1 MALQD
6 HKTSRFVLAAVLCGI
21 ALALSL
27 LDGAVSSLLPLPGL
41 KLGLA
46 NVVSLFALCCLGLP
60 WALLICLVRSLL
72 AAMLSG
78 NMAMLFFSLAGGLV
92 SILIMYFA
100 LKRLSVIKAS
110 VLGGISHNLMQL
122 ACAAL
127 LTATP
132 QVSYYLPVLVLTG
145 TMCGFSWACC
155 VRSSSGGYDFPLR
168 PFRQNRIFF
177 EI

>member
-145 TMCGFSWACC
+145 TMCGVFVGVLCAL
-155 VRSSSGGYDFPLR
+155 VFRRIRFPFAAVSSK
-168 PFRQNRIFF
+168 
-177 EI
+177 

>member
-1 MALQD
+1 MSMALQD

-27 LDGAVSSLLPLPGL
+27 LDGAVSSLLPLPGF

-60 WALLICLVRSLL
+60 WALLICIVRSLL
-72 AAMLSG
+72 AAILSG
-78 NMAMLFFSLAGGLV
+78 NMTMLFFSLAGGLV
-92 SILIMYFA
+92 SILVMHFA
-100 LKRLSVIKAS
+100 LKRLSVIKTS

-127 LTATP
+127 ITATP

-145 TMCGFSWACC
+145 TVCGFFVGVLCTL
-155 VRSSSGGYDFPLR
+155 VFRRIRFPFINF
-168 PFRQNRIFF
+168 PMESN
-177 EI
+177 

>member
-72 AAMLSG
+72 AAALSG
-78 NMAMLFFSLAGGLV
+78 NLTMLFFSLAGGVV
-92 SILIMYFA
+92 SILVMRLA
-100 LKRLSVIKAS
+100 QKRLSVIKMS
-110 VLGGISHNLMQL
+110 VLGGVSHNLMQL
-122 ACAAL
+122 VCAAL

-132 QVSYYLPVLVLTG
+132 QVSYYVPVLVLTG
-145 TMCGFSWACC
+145 TVCGFFVGVLCTLVS
-155 VRSSSGGYDFPLR
+155 RRLR
-168 PFRQNRIFF
+168 LPFAAASP
-177 EI
+177 E

>member
-27 LDGAVSSLLPLPGL
+27 LDGALSSLLPLPGF

-60 WALLICLVRSLL
+60 WALLICIARSLL

-78 NMAMLFFSLAGGLV
+78 NMTMLFFSLAGGLV
-92 SILIMYFA
+92 SILVMHVA

-127 LTATP
+127 ITATP

-145 TMCGFSWACC
+145 TVCGFFVGVLCTL
-155 VRSSSGGYDFPLR
+155 VFQRIRFPFINF
-168 PFRQNRIFF
+168 PMKSN
-177 EI
+177 

>member
-72 AAMLSG
+72 AAVLSG
-78 NMAMLFFSLAGGLV
+78 NLTMLLFSLAGGAV
-92 SILIMYFA
+92 SILIMRLA
-100 LKRLSVIKAS
+100 QKRLSVIKTS

-145 TMCGFSWACC
+145 TMCGFFVGVLCAL
-155 VRSSSGGYDFPLR
+155 VFRRIRFPFAAVSSK
-168 PFRQNRIFF
+168 
-177 EI
+177 

>member
-1 MALQD
+1 MSMALRD
-6 HKTSRFVLAAVLCGI
+6 NKTSRFVLAAVFCGL

-27 LDGAVSSLLPLPGL
+27 LDGAVSSLLPLPGF

-46 NVVSLFALCCLGLP
+46 NVVSLLALLTLGLP
-60 WALLICLVRSLL
+60 WTLLICLVRSLL

-145 TMCGFSWACC
+145 TMCGFFVGVLCAL
-155 VRSSSGGYDFPLR
+155 VFRRIRFPFAAVSSK
-168 PFRQNRIFF
+168 
-177 EI
+177 